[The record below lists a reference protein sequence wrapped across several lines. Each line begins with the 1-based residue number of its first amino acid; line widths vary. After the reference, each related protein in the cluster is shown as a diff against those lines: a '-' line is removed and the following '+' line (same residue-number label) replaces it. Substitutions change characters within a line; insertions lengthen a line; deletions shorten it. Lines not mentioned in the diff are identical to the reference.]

1 MSSWN
6 HVAFVISSR
15 CPRNGF
21 SNCHRKPLTR
31 QVICGRLSECQAFG
45 TGKKGYLDIYRLL
58 NIVVLSRRPSS
69 FSPSSS
75 GICLGAFPVREFLA
89 LPWGFVPFWSPEVLT
104 TPSRLSIALVCSVS
118 FLQWIV
124 RLFHCLPACLRK
136 LVAMWCEK
144 YLSVKF

>member
-58 NIVVLSRRPSS
+58 NIVVLP
-69 FSPSSS
+69 
-75 GICLGAFPVREFLA
+75 LFPPLA
-89 LPWGFVPFWSPEVLT
+89 LAFALELFQSANSSHFRGVSCHFEVLKSSLPLPASLSHSFA
-104 TPSRLSIALVCSVS
+104 PSLFCSESSVS
-118 FLQWIV
+118 FTV
-124 RLFHCLPACLRK
+124 CPPVFAN
-136 LVAMWCEK
+136 
-144 YLSVKF
+144 LSLCGVKNI